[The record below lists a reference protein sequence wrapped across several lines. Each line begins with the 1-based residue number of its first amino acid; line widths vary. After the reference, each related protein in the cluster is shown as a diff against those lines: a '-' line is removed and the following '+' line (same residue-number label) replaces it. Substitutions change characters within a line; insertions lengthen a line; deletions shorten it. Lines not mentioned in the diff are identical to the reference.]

1 MAYATAS
8 GHPEVYEQLDGEQEN
23 FEEEEQE
30 EEIQVLMETGYTRLD
45 AAYDVLWHKL
55 MQLMFDTLA

>member
-8 GHPEVYEQLDGEQEN
+8 GHPEVYEQVDGEQEN

-30 EEIQVLMETGYTRLD
+30 DEIQVLMETGYTRLD
-45 AAYDVLWHKL
+45 TLPHTMYYIVVFSAYI
-55 MQLMFDTLA
+55 